1 MGTYSYSGYSGNG
14 YVYEFRGRLIDLQSN
29 LSELHQLEWI
39 DNYSRSVIIQISL
52 YNPDVEL
59 FTSVIFLIEF
69 LSTGGISPTARFEP
83 INFYGTCFFS
93 SDENIFFYLVFS
105 SKLQLICLIVYLIFI
120 IYFMYNEIDS
130 LFKLKLNYFCRF
142 WSYIELGIIICS

>member
-1 MGTYSYSGYSGNG
+1 MTYSSFDYMK
-14 YVYEFRGRLIDLQSN
+14 E
-29 LSELHQLEWI
+29 
-39 DNYSRSVIIQISL
+39 
-52 YNPDVEL
+52 
-59 FTSVIFLIEF
+59 
-69 LSTGGISPTARFEP
+69 RFKKS
-83 INFYGTCFFS
+83 TCFFS

-142 WSYIELGIIICS
+142 WSYIELGIIICSWTSVGIYIWRYQEYQQISSLYKFGGIFGSILL